1 VKITWHEDTWEEYL
15 YWQSADR
22 RILRRINNL
31 IRDIGRGDEGGIGK
45 PEQLTGDLSGY
56 FSRRIDEEHRLVYR
70 VDNAGETL
78 IVVACRYH
86 YSK

>member
-1 VKITWHEDTWEEYL
+1 MKITWHEGAWEEYL
-15 YWQSADR
+15 YWQGADR

-78 IVVACRYH
+78 IIVACRYH